1 VQLDGQPARVI
12 DDLRGRSWEVEAPS
26 PMCTAIGVAAAN
38 VLWSCPGV
46 DPQLQQARTGAL
58 RPVPGWNAYDEWFA
72 AIAFGWVGSPPF
84 PSTTPP
90 GCCRTPSRL
99 RRPCACTGAGSGTRC
114 SPGAAGGR
122 ARRSSAAEASQ
133 PAG

>member
-84 PSTTPP
+84 PSGLGSRWVRGTALCYHCAPQYSYVNAYSGAVLARAVPP
-90 GCCRTPSRL
+90 R
-99 RRPCACTGAGSGTRC
+99 
-114 SPGAAGGR
+114 AA
-122 ARRSSAAEASQ
+122 SE
-133 PAG
+133 